1 MNRFVRLGLA
11 LLLMGS
17 STLGFAMGRKAGD
30 GDDIEPVQRGSPA
43 NPNTAYNPPSWN
55 YTPKAEQDPT
65 ATKHPKTKAGAK
77 KAVADSPAPSTEAF
91 PDYTTPQPTKAAPPL
106 AKDSIEPPLPDETG
120 GNMDKTPS
128 FK

>member
-1 MNRFVRLGLA
+1 MADVDDYYLIPQRIE
-11 LLLMGS
+11 S
-17 STLGFAMGRKAGD
+17 S
-30 GDDIEPVQRGSPA
+30 I
-43 NPNTAYNPPSWN
+43 NPRNTFP
-55 YTPKAEQDPT
+55 
-65 ATKHPKTKAGAK
+65 
-77 KAVADSPAPSTEAF
+77 ADSPAPSTEAF